1 MSQQFIMIPHRQGAV
16 DMSGIA
22 LEEIK
27 DPELRQMVEKTIKEN
42 EHGIDELKAWLK
54 RHGKS

>member
-1 MSQQFIMIPHRQGAV
+1 MIPHRQGAV